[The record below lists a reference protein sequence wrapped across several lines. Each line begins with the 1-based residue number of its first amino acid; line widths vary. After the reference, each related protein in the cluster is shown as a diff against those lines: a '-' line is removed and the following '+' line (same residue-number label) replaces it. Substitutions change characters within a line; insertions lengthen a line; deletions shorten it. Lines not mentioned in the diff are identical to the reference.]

1 MLTEL
6 KNKIGRL
13 ISLYEKAESEKQSAI
28 QEKAK
33 LAAIIEEKNTKIKE
47 LEKHIE
53 QLQLA
58 NAFRVASVDRQEA
71 KQKIGRIV
79 REIDDCI
86 AMLNN

>member
-6 KNKIGRL
+6 KNKISRL
-13 ISLYEKAESEKQSAI
+13 ISLYEKADSEKQSAI
-28 QEKAK
+28 NEKAK
-33 LAAIIEEKNTKIKE
+33 LAAIIEEKNKRIKE

-58 NAFRVASVDRQEA
+58 NAFKESSVDKQEA

>member
-1 MLTEL
+1 MLAEL
-6 KNKIGRL
+6 KNKINRL
-13 ISLYEKAESEKQSAI
+13 ISLYEKANLEKQSVI
-28 QEKAK
+28 NEKAK
-33 LAAIIEEKNTKIKE
+33 LAAIIDEKNKKIKE

-53 QLQLA
+53 KLQLA
-58 NAFRVASVDRQEA
+58 SAFTESSVDKQEA

>member
-6 KNKIGRL
+6 KNKISRL
-13 ISLYEKAESEKQSAI
+13 ISLYEKADSEKQSAI
-28 QEKAK
+28 NEKAK
-33 LAAIIEEKNTKIKE
+33 LAAIIEEKNKKIKE

-58 NAFRVASVDRQEA
+58 NAFKESSVDKQEA